1 MMFLFTANDTVSCGS
16 EEDVSFACK
25 KAEVHVATKTNE
37 IGIVDDKGSVA
48 ACPPCMPT
56 IHTHYVCP
64 PCMHD
69 YHACFCLQPTTQSV
83 AEAKKTSDLKSKAVT
98 RVTVRAQ
105 MKRKN
110 PKTDMHDIKSAWSA
124 TALLTVGSVYHAVTT
139 PACESYEIKDESV
152 MSKIASPDTSGTFF
166 VRACVSVRV
175 LLTSIL
181 LFVLGPCPIM

>member
-1 MMFLFTANDTVSCGS
+1 MPTMHAHYTHPL
-16 EEDVSFACK
+16 
-25 KAEVHVATKTNE
+25 
-37 IGIVDDKGSVA
+37 
-48 ACPPCMPT
+48 CMPT
-56 IHTHYVCP
+56 MHTHYVCP